1 MKKEN
6 IENFWSKNYKILMW
20 IPVILFIISVLL
32 IGIKISKTG
41 DFINKDVTLKGGI
54 AATVYTQQEFSEEEI
69 KAALQADSNIKKL
82 GDIRTGKQIGFIIE
96 VSDINEEQLREAL
109 TKELSLELTHE
120 NFSVEETSP
129 KLSQAFFKQLM
140 IAIIFAFILMGLA
153 VFIAFRT
160 PIPSIAVISA
170 ALMDVTIT
178 LAIVNIIG
186 MDISTA
192 GIVGF
197 LLIIGYSVDTDILL
211 TTWAIKKRDF
221 KLFDRMIHSA
231 KTGLT
236 MTFTAIAVMII
247 GVIFTN
253 SVVIKEMFTI
263 ILIALSIDILT
274 TYLTNAGILWLYCK
288 KKRIE

>member
-20 IPVILFIISVLL
+20 IPVILFILSVLL

-109 TKELSLELTHE
+109 AKELSLELTHE

-153 VFIAFRT
+153 VFISFRT

-221 KLFDRMIHSA
+221 KLFDRMMHSA

-236 MTFTAIAVMII
+236 MTFIAIAVMII
-247 GVIFTN
+247 GVISTN

-263 ILIALSIDILT
+263 ILIALSIDIFT
-274 TYLTNAGILWLYCK
+274 TYLTNAGILWIYCK

>member
-20 IPVILFIISVLL
+20 IPIILFILSIIL

-41 DFINKDVTLKGGI
+41 DFINKDVTLRGGI

-96 VSDINEEQLREAL
+96 VSDINEEQLREML
-109 TKELSLELTHE
+109 TKELALELTHE

-221 KLFDRMIHSA
+221 KLFDRMMHSA

-274 TYLTNAGILWLYCK
+274 TYLTNAGILWIYCK

>member
-1 MKKEN
+1 MRKEN
-6 IENFWSKNYKILMW
+6 IENFWSKNYKILML
-20 IPVILFIISVLL
+20 IPIIIFIVSIML
-32 IGIKISKTG
+32 IGIKIAKTG
-41 DFINKDVTLKGGI
+41 DFMNKDVTLKGGI
-54 AATVYTQQEFSEEEI
+54 AATVYTEQEFSELEI
-69 KAALQADSNIKKL
+69 KNALEVDSNIKKL
-82 GDIRTGKQIGFIIE
+82 SDIKTGKQIGFIIE
-96 VSDINEEQLREAL
+96 VSDLSEERLRNIL
-109 TKELSLELTHE
+109 KEKLNLELTGE

-140 IAIIFAFILMGLA
+140 IAIVFAFLLMGLA
-153 VFIAFRT
+153 VFISFRT

-221 KLFDRMIHSA
+221 KLFDRMVHSA

-236 MTFTAIAVMII
+236 MTFTAITVMII
-247 GVIFTN
+247 GVVFTN

-263 ILIALSIDILT
+263 ILIALITDIFT
-274 TYLTNAGILWLYCK
+274 TYLTNAGILWAYCK
-288 KKRIE
+288 KKKIE